1 MMITPSDAR
10 ECVIPYK
17 PRPHMVAYHARKQRF
32 ACIVAH
38 RRFGKT
44 VGVINDLIRTA
55 TRIRRERVRVAYIA
69 PYYSQA
75 KAVAWDYAKHYSAP
89 IPGISVNESELR
101 IDYPGGGRLRLF
113 GADNYDAMRGLYFDD
128 AALDEPADF
137 PPNAWPTV
145 IRPALA
151 DRQGRATFMGTPK
164 GKNEFWEIHDH
175 ARSDPD
181 WFHMVLKASETGVLP
196 AEELA
201 EARRAMGDDRYE
213 QEFEC
218 SFEAA
223 IIGAYYGKEM
233 RAADEEKRI
242 CAVPYEPSLPVYT
255 AWDLGVGDTT
265 AIWFAQFHGAQK
277 RLIDFYETSGAGL
290 DHYVGV
296 LRSKPYVYGPT
307 ILPHDA
313 RVRELGTG
321 KSRAEVLSSLGLKNI
336 VIADSIP
343 LDDGIQAVRSFLPT
357 AWFDAGRCKRGIE
370 ALRQYQR
377 EWNEK
382 AKAFRSRPMH
392 SWASH
397 PADALRYLVI
407 GYRPASV
414 QSKPR
419 QRGGSPWAA

>member
-1 MMITPSDAR
+1 MPLI
-10 ECVIPYK
+10 EIPYT
-17 PRPHMVAYHARKQRF
+17 PRPQMRGYHRRTERW

-44 VGVINDLIRTA
+44 VGVVNDLIRTA
-55 TRIRRERVRVAYIA
+55 ITSNKPDTRCAYIA
-69 PYYSQA
+69 PFYSQA
-75 KAVAWDYAKHYSAP
+75 KAIAWDYAKFYSAP
-89 IPGISVNESELR
+89 IPGLKVNESELR
-101 IDYPGGGRLRLF
+101 IDYPNGSRLRLF

-137 PPNAWPTV
+137 PPNAWPMV

-175 ARSDPD
+175 AQASKD
-181 WFHMVLKASETGVLP
+181 WFSMVLKASDTGILP
-196 AEELA
+196 QAELD

-223 IIGAYYGKEM
+223 ILGAYYGKEM
-233 RAADEEKRI
+233 REATDAGRI
-242 CAVPYEPSLPVYT
+242 CPVPYEPGLPVYT
-255 AWDLGVGDTT
+255 AWDLGIGDTT
-265 AIWFAQFHGAQK
+265 AIWFAQFHGSQK
-277 RLIDFYETSGAGL
+277 RIIDFYEASGVGL

-296 LRSKPYVYGPT
+296 LKSKPYVYGPH

-313 RVRELGTG
+313 RVRELGSG
-321 KSRAEVLSSLGLKNI
+321 KSRVEVLNGLGLRDI
-336 VIADSIP
+336 VIADSLA
-343 LDDGIQAVRSFLPT
+343 LDDGIQAVRSFIPS
-357 AWFDAGRCKRGIE
+357 AWFDADKCKRGIE

-377 EWNEK
+377 EWDEK
-382 AKAFRSRPMH
+382 AKAFKLRPLH

-397 PADALRYLVI
+397 AADALRYLVI
-407 GYRPASV
+407 GYRPQPT
-414 QSKPR
+414 QSRAPR
-419 QRGGSPWAA
+419 RTSNPWAA